1 MSQAL
6 ASFPL
11 DYSSTAAAPRG
22 ADAPRPAREAA
33 TPPVALHA
41 RPSAGLGDW
50 RPPRRSKRL
59 LLPVLGLHA
68 VMAWGLV
75 QMGVV
80 PMPKRPAP
88 VEVKLLSVAP
98 PKTPP
103 PPAVRTPVV
112 PQFQQLTVPPVE
124 VPIIQLAPTPVTAV
138 VAENPPPRAAVTPT
152 PAPAAV
158 VAPGPAHAGP
168 REVSASVV
176 QYLQAPPIAVPALSR
191 RLGEKGTVVL
201 RVLVDRD
208 GLPRQISVQ
217 QSSGFSR
224 LDEQAQQAMRAAR
237 FKPHTENGEPVEMLV
252 LTPIQYELGR

>member
-1 MSQAL
+1 MSQAI

-11 DYSSTAAAPRG
+11 DFNSTASAPR
-22 ADAPRPAREAA
+22 APEPARSPREPEPPLAA
-33 TPPVALHA
+33 LPL
-41 RPSAGLGDW
+41 LGPTEW
-50 RPPRRSKRL
+50 QPRRSKRV

-80 PMPKRPAP
+80 PMPSRPAP
-88 VEVKLLSVAP
+88 VEVKLLTVPP
-98 PKTPP
+98 PKTTP
-103 PPAVRTPVV
+103 PPAARPTLA

-124 VPIIQLAPTPVTAV
+124 VPVIQVAPSPVLAV
-138 VAENPPPRAAVTPT
+138 VAENPPPRPVVVST
-152 PAPAAV
+152 PAPAPAG
-158 VAPGPAHAGP
+158 PGPVHSGP
-168 REVSASVV
+168 REVSASAV

-208 GLPRQISVQ
+208 GLPRQITLQ
-217 QSSGFSR
+217 QSSGFAR

>member
-1 MSQAL
+1 MSQAI

-11 DYSSTAAAPRG
+11 DFNSAAAAPR
-22 ADAPRPAREAA
+22 AAEPARSTREPA
-33 TPPVALHA
+33 
-41 RPSAGLGDW
+41 PSLASLPLLGPSDW
-50 RPPRRSKRL
+50 QPRRSKRL

-80 PMPKRPAP
+80 PMPSRPAP
-88 VEVKLLSVAP
+88 VEVKLLTVAP

-103 PPAVRTPVV
+103 PAVRPTLA

-124 VPIIQLAPTPVTAV
+124 VPLIQVSPSPVLAV
-138 VAENPPPRAAVTPT
+138 VAENPPPRPVVVAT
-152 PAPAAV
+152 PAPAPAG
-158 VAPGPAHAGP
+158 PGPAHSGGGP
-168 REVSASVV
+168 REVSASAV
-176 QYLQAPPIAVPALSR
+176 QYLQAPPIAVPAMSR
-191 RLGEKGTVVL
+191 RLGESGTVVL

-208 GLPRQISVQ
+208 GLPRQITLH
-217 QSSGFSR
+217 QSCGFAR

>member
-11 DYSSTAAAPRG
+11 DYPSTAAPSRSPESARLVREPQAASAPL
-22 ADAPRPAREAA
+22 ASE
-33 TPPVALHA
+33 
-41 RPSAGLGDW
+41 SAGDW
-50 RPPRRSKRL
+50 QPRRSKRL

-68 VMAWGLV
+68 AMAWGLV

-80 PMPKRPAP
+80 PLPKRPAP

-98 PKTPP
+98 PKASPP
-103 PPAVRTPVV
+103 QAVRTPVV
-112 PQFQQLTVPPVE
+112 PQFQPLTVPPVE
-124 VPIIQLAPTPVTAV
+124 VPNIQVAPSPVAATATETPPSRPVTI
-138 VAENPPPRAAVTPT
+138 AAS
-152 PAPAAV
+152 PAPAPVVPAAV
-158 VAPGPAHAGP
+158 HAGP
-168 REVSASVV
+168 REVSASAV
-176 QYLQAPPIAVPALSR
+176 QYLQAPPIAVPAMSR

-208 GLPRQISVQ
+208 GLPRHITLH

-224 LDEQAQQAMRAAR
+224 LDEQALQAMRAAR
-237 FKPHTENGEPVEMLV
+237 FKPHAENGEPVEMLV

>member
-11 DYSSTAAAPRG
+11 DYPSTAASSRCAE
-22 ADAPRPAREAA
+22 PARPVREPEAA
-33 TPPVALHA
+33 SAPLASE
-41 RPSAGLGDW
+41 SAGDW
-50 RPPRRSKRL
+50 QPRRSKRL

-68 VMAWGLV
+68 AMAWGLV

-103 PPAVRTPVV
+103 PAVRTPVV
-112 PQFQQLTVPPVE
+112 PQFQPLTVPPVE
-124 VPIIQLAPTPVTAV
+124 VPHIQVAPSPVAAV
-138 VAENPPPRAAVTPT
+138 TTETPPPRPVAIAAAPA
-152 PAPAAV
+152 PAPAAP
-158 VAPGPAHAGP
+158 VAVHAGP
-168 REVSASVV
+168 REVSASAV
-176 QYLQAPPIAVPALSR
+176 QYLQAPPIAVPAMSR

-208 GLPRQISVQ
+208 GLPRQITLH

-224 LDEQAQQAMRAAR
+224 LDEQALQAMRAAR
-237 FKPHTENGEPVEMLV
+237 FKPHAENGEPVEMLV

>member
-1 MSQAL
+1 MSQAI

-11 DYSSTAAAPRG
+11 DFNPT
-22 ADAPRPAREAA
+22 AA
-33 TPPVALHA
+33 TPRAAEPARTPREAGPVLAALPLVGPA
-41 RPSAGLGDW
+41 DW
-50 RPPRRSKRL
+50 QPRRSKRL

-80 PMPKRPAP
+80 PMPSRPAP
-88 VEVKLLSVAP
+88 VEVKLLTVAP
-98 PKTPP
+98 PKAP
-103 PPAVRTPVV
+103 PPAVRPALA

-124 VPIIQLAPTPVTAV
+124 APVVQVAPSPVVAV
-138 VAENPPPRAAVTPT
+138 VAENPPPRPMVVAT
-152 PAPAAV
+152 PAQAPAG
-158 VAPGPAHAGP
+158 PGPAQSGP
-168 REVSASVV
+168 REVSASAV
-176 QYLQAPPIAVPALSR
+176 QYLQAPPIAVPAMSR
-191 RLGEKGTVVL
+191 RLGERGTVVL

-208 GLPRQISVQ
+208 GLPRQITLH
-217 QSSGFSR
+217 QSSGFAR

>member
-1 MSQAL
+1 MSQAI

-11 DYSSTAAAPRG
+11 DFNSTAAVPRT
-22 ADAPRPAREAA
+22 AEPARAA
-33 TPPVALHA
+33 REPGSPLVSLPLLG
-41 RPSAGLGDW
+41 PSDW
-50 RPPRRSKRL
+50 QPRRSKRL

-80 PMPKRPAP
+80 PMPSRPAP
-88 VEVKLLSVAP
+88 VEVKLLTVAP

-103 PPAVRTPVV
+103 PPAVRPTLA

-124 VPIIQLAPTPVTAV
+124 VPVIQVAPSPVAVV
-138 VAENPPPRAAVTPT
+138 VAENPPPRPVVVSS
-152 PAPAAV
+152 PAPAPAG
-158 VAPGPAHAGP
+158 PGPAQSGP
-168 REVSASVV
+168 REVAASAV
-176 QYLQAPPIAVPALSR
+176 QYLQAPPIAVPAMSR

-208 GLPRQISVQ
+208 GLPRQITLH
-217 QSSGFSR
+217 QSSGFAR

>member
-1 MSQAL
+1 MSQAI

-11 DYSSTAAAPRG
+11 DFNSTASASRTPE
-22 ADAPRPAREAA
+22 PVRPAREPESPLASLPLPGR
-33 TPPVALHA
+33 T
-41 RPSAGLGDW
+41 DW
-50 RPPRRSKRL
+50 QPRRSKRL

-80 PMPKRPAP
+80 PMPSRPAP
-88 VEVKLLSVAP
+88 VEVKLLTVPP

-103 PPAVRTPVV
+103 PPVVRPNLA

-124 VPIIQLAPTPVTAV
+124 VPVIQVALSPVTAV
-138 VAENPPPRAAVTPT
+138 VSENPPPRPVQVST
-152 PAPAAV
+152 PAPAPAG
-158 VAPGPAHAGP
+158 PGPAQSGGP
-168 REVSASVV
+168 REVSASAV
-176 QYLQAPPIAVPALSR
+176 QYLQAPPIAVPAMSR

-208 GLPRQISVQ
+208 GLPRQITLQ
-217 QSSGFSR
+217 QSSGFAR